1 MKPHNAAKFVSD
13 ARDAAR
19 DACEFMGDL
28 TLEQYATQKEKRASV
43 THMLE
48 IVGEAVRRAIEID
61 GTIATRISNAAEII
75 GTRHRI
81 VHAYDRINHEVI
93 WRVVH
98 DDLPILIRELE
109 ALLPELPGIES
120 APE

>member
-1 MKPHNAAKFVSD
+1 MKPRDAAKFVSD

-28 TLEQYATQKEKRASV
+28 TLEQYAALKEKRAAV

-48 IVGEAVRRAIEID
+48 IIGEALRRAVEID
-61 GTIATRISNAAEII
+61 ATIAARISNVAEII
-75 GTRHRI
+75 GTRNRI
-81 VHAYDRINHEVI
+81 VHGYDRINHEII

-98 DDLPILIRELE
+98 DDLPILIRELDI
-109 ALLPELPGIES
+109 LLPDLPGIES
-120 APE
+120 APQ

>member
-1 MKPHNAAKFVSD
+1 MKPRDAAKFLSD

-19 DACEFMGDL
+19 DACEFMGNL
-28 TLEQYATQKEKRASV
+28 TLEQYSALKEKRASV

-61 GTIATRISNAAEII
+61 ATIATKISNAMEII
-75 GTRHRI
+75 GTRNRI
-81 VHAYDRINHEVI
+81 VHGYDQINHEII

-98 DDLPILIRELE
+98 DDLPLLIRELD
-109 ALLPELPGIES
+109 ALLPELPAIES
-120 APE
+120 APQ

>member
-1 MKPHNAAKFVSD
+1 MKPRDAAKFLSD

-19 DACEFMGDL
+19 DACEFMGNL
-28 TLEQYATQKEKRASV
+28 TLEQYSVLKEKRASV

-61 GTIATRISNAAEII
+61 ATIATKISNAVEII
-75 GTRHRI
+75 GTRNRI
-81 VHAYDRINHEVI
+81 VHGYDQINHEII

-109 ALLPELPGIES
+109 VLLPELPAIES
-120 APE
+120 APQ